1 MMEIVACTD
10 THFIMPTGVMMY
22 SVCVNNADEP
32 ITFHIVIDKGVTE
45 RQKDDL
51 RKTVQAFPHKS
62 VAFYCVDGA
71 NYEKLPKREN
81 YPSIT
86 QATYYRLDLAKILPS
101 DIDKVLYLDGDIIC
115 RKSLSALWKTD
126 ISQYA
131 VAGVPDV
138 GEADFEKDNHLHLCP
153 WTGYFNAGVL
163 LINLKWWREHSVAEE
178 FNSFIVNHSE
188 WIQFQDQDVLNYVF
202 NEHKLLLPITYN
214 LETDFL
220 CQGTDYGIHLKE
232 VMETIKDPTV
242 LHFTTT
248 QKPWKTSSR
257 HPFRSSFTKYW
268 SQTIWK
274 DEPLQEDRPLKLRII
289 KFCSGILRKL
299 KLIPELP
306 PYSKHFLPNLTPLD

>member
-10 THFIMPTGVMMY
+10 THFIMPTGVMMC

-32 ITFHIVIDKGVTE
+32 ITFHIVIEKGVTE
-45 RQKDDL
+45 RQKDGL
-51 RKTVQAFPHKS
+51 RKTVHAFPHKS

-138 GEADFEKDNHLHLCP
+138 GEPDFEKDNHLHLCP

-163 LINLKWWREHSVAEE
+163 LINLKWWREHSVTEE

-188 WIQFQDQDVLNYVF
+188 WIQLQDQDVLNYVF

-214 LETDFL
+214 LETGFL
-220 CQGTDYGIHLKE
+220 HQGTDYGIHLKE
-232 VMETIKDPTV
+232 VMETIKDPAI
-242 LHFTTT
+242 LHFATT
-248 QKPWKTSSR
+248 QKPWRTGSR